1 MRTRTDDLIAGLS
14 LASPKKVL
22 GPTGAVAVSALA
34 AAGMAVVLS
43 IAWLGPRDDLWPALL
58 GENHVLVFKLVFTAC
73 VVAAALSLVRDL
85 SVPGK
90 RPGFWP
96 VLGAIPL
103 IAISALALHEPA
115 SAPVQEWSHHVE
127 PGSWL
132 ECLWKI
138 PALAIPALIILA
150 FCVRYLAPTKL
161 TLTGAF
167 IGLAAGGIGAVG
179 YAFHCHEDSIAF
191 VVASY
196 TLAISEMTLIGALA
210 GPIILHWTSASIRT
224 ISDSQQGLMDRPED
238 RPAG

>member
-1 MRTRTDDLIAGLS
+1 MTKTDDLIAALS
-14 LASPKKVL
+14 LAPPRKFLS
-22 GPTGAVAVSALA
+22 PTGAVAASGLA
-34 AAGMAVVLS
+34 AAGMAIVLS
-43 IAWLGPRDDLWPALL
+43 IAWLGPRDDLWPVLL
-58 GENHVLVFKLVFTAC
+58 AGNHVLVFKLVFTAC

-96 VLGAIPL
+96 VLAAISL
-103 IAISALALHEPA
+103 VAISAMALQEPA
-115 SAPVQEWSHHVE
+115 GAPVQEWSHHVE

-138 PALAIPALIILA
+138 PALAAPALVILA

-161 TLTGAF
+161 TLAGAF

-179 YAFHCHEDSIAF
+179 YTFHCHDDSIAF

-196 TLAISEMTLIGALA
+196 TLAISETTLIGAIA
-210 GPIILHWTSASIRT
+210 GPIILHWTSASIRN
-224 ISDSQQGLMDRPED
+224 SEFP
-238 RPAG
+238 